1 MKLARHR
8 LKIVVV
14 RFVKCLHPSYKAVM
28 RHKLWHITYS
38 SFDYVDIRVFLQS
51 PVNITVKYSVILTEI
66 YILTNQYFVTALK
79 NF

>member
-14 RFVKCLHPSYKAVM
+14 RFVKCLHPTYKAVM

-38 SFDYVDIRVFLQS
+38 SFDYVDMRVFLQS
-51 PVNITVKYSVILTEI
+51 PVNITV
-66 YILTNQYFVTALK
+66 
-79 NF
+79 